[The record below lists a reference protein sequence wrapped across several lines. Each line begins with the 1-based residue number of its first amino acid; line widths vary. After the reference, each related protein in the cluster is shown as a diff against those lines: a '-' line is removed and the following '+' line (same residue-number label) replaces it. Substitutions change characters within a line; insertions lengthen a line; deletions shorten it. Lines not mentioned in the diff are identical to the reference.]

1 MRILNRYIFKAIT
14 GATGLVMLILLA
26 LGGFVD
32 FISQLEDV
40 GDGDYDLLMAIQY
53 ALLKLP
59 RLAAGMLPA
68 SALLGSLLG
77 LGALASGSELMV
89 MRASGIS
96 ANRMAVSVARVGL
109 ALAIFGGVIGEFVAP
124 QMDLYARQMKA
135 TARSGGADIAGS
147 SAWVRSG
154 DVIFNIRPSLDG
166 TDYGGVYAYRL
177 SERAQLIG
185 IGRGESVQTGGEW
198 SIKNYRESRMS
209 GKGIEISTDFDL
221 DKLAGLKD
229 LLSITAVRESS
240 LTGAKLWAYVQ
251 YLEANG
257 LDSDKYQVALW
268 SRVSSL
274 VGILAMCVLALPFVS
289 GPLRS
294 AGAGARMLIGAL
306 IGIGYFFLSATLK
319 DGGAVFGLSP
329 ILVAWLPAALLT
341 VIALVGLHRMR

>member
-1 MRILNRYIFKAIT
+1 
-14 GATGLVMLILLA
+14 
-26 LGGFVD
+26 
-32 FISQLEDV
+32 
-40 GDGDYDLLMAIQY
+40 
-53 ALLKLP
+53 
-59 RLAAGMLPA
+59 
-68 SALLGSLLG
+68 
-77 LGALASGSELMV
+77 
-89 MRASGIS
+89 
-96 ANRMAVSVARVGL
+96 
-109 ALAIFGGVIGEFVAP
+109 
-124 QMDLYARQMKA
+124 MDLYARQMKA

-329 ILVAWLPAALLT
+329 ILVAWLPSATTQAPVSVAISIT
-341 VIALVGLHRMR
+341 A